1 MGGRETREV
10 TAIVA
15 KVRFNAVLEQIVA
28 MEGKEG
34 GQISEVNCLTPL
46 EYRKKTLKFLI
57 IFISYSSP
65 LKPQGVVY
73 VL

>member
-28 MEGKEG
+28 ME
-34 GQISEVNCLTPL
+34 
-46 EYRKKTLKFLI
+46 
-57 IFISYSSP
+57 
-65 LKPQGVVY
+65 
-73 VL
+73 